1 MNECA
6 VEFYVYIKYLNH
18 SGIRINSSDE
28 EIMWSWNVNTGQVD
42 ANQAYDAI
50 NFDRLEP
57 SYKWWYHKLCK
68 WIAPLKLIFFLLALE
83 NRILIGDNFIK
94 RGGYGPICCPLC

>member
-6 VEFYVYIKYLNH
+6 IEFDVYIKELNH

-28 EIMWSWNVNTGQVD
+28 EIMWSWNVDTGLVD
-42 ANQAYDAI
+42 ANRAYDAI

-57 SYKWWYHKLCK
+57 SYKSWYHKLWK
-68 WIAPLKLIFFLLALE
+68 WIAPLKLMFFFV
-83 NRILIGDNFIK
+83 G
-94 RGGYGPICCPLC
+94 